1 MLSSMFDVEG
11 FILVGG
17 QSSRMGSDKSQ
28 LVFGTRTGVE
38 HITAALRGLTPRI
51 RLVGARDQGSSA
63 GLQDVPDTYQRW
75 GAMGG
80 IQAALA
86 AAQSEWVLIV
96 ACDLPLVTA
105 ELFARLWQFAQQS
118 EGQTFDAIV
127 PIQPDDRPQPL
138 CAIYRRESC
147 AAAAK
152 QLISEDEHKPRA
164 LLAGVRTRWVNFG
177 ELSDLP
183 GAEHFFLNVNTP
195 KDYERAKE
203 ILAKSENVEGD
214 TERFAEEI
222 V

>member
-28 LVFGTRTGVE
+28 LVFGTLTGVE
-38 HITAALRGLTPRI
+38 HIAAALRVLTPRI

-63 GLQDVPDTYQRW
+63 GLQNVPDMYQRW
-75 GAMGG
+75 GALGG

-86 AAQSEWVLIV
+86 AAQSEWALIV

-105 ELFARLWQFAQQS
+105 ELFARLWHFAQQS
-118 EGQTFDAIV
+118 QAETFDAIV

-138 CAIYRRESC
+138 CAIYHRESC
-147 AAAAK
+147 SAVAT
-152 QLISEDEHKPRA
+152 QLIGEDEHKPRA
-164 LLAGVRTRWVNFG
+164 LLTRVRTRWVNFG

-195 KDYERAKE
+195 TDYERARE
-203 ILAKSENVEGD
+203 ILAQSENGKGD
-214 TERFAEEI
+214 PEPFPEEI